1 MQRDRNFG
9 MLLRRWRLARGHSQ
23 GELALRA
30 NVSAR
35 HVSFLETGRALPSRD
50 MVLQLAEALDVPLR
64 ERNALLVAGG
74 HAAVYS
80 ELPIADAELA
90 TIRQM
95 LQMILDRHEPFPAI
109 VVDRRW
115 NVTMHNAGMARML
128 GCFLAPA
135 YLETTALN
143 HARLVLRPDGLRPW
157 IVNWP
162 DVAAAMLNRLHR
174 EMAAAPSDAAK
185 ASLLH
190 ETLALPGIPEALRRP
205 PPAAPIS
212 PFLPVRLRNEAIE
225 LGLFTT
231 ITSVGTPQDVTVQE
245 LRIEAFYP
253 ADAASERRLRELA
266 GR

>member
-9 MLLRRWRLARGHSQ
+9 LLLRRWRLARGHSQ
-23 GELALRA
+23 TELALRA
-30 NVSAR
+30 SVSAR
-35 HVSFLETGRALPSRD
+35 HVSFLETARALPSRD

-64 ERNALLVAGG
+64 ERNTLLVAGG
-74 HAAVYS
+74 HAAAYS

-90 TIRQM
+90 TIRRM
-95 LQMILDRHEPFPAI
+95 LRMMLDRHEPFPAI
-109 VVDRRW
+109 VVDRCW

-128 GCFLAPA
+128 GCLLAPA
-135 YLETTALN
+135 YLEATELN

-185 ASLLH
+185 AALLH
-190 ETLALPGIPEALRRP
+190 EMLALPGLPEAMRRP

-212 PFLPVRLRNEAIE
+212 PFLPIHLRNQAID
-225 LGLFTT
+225 LQLFTT

-253 ADAASERRLRELA
+253 ADTASERSLQELA
-266 GR
+266 RR